1 MSHCG
6 SDRPTA
12 RLLHINPR
20 SKEHEMFNV
29 RVITLAVTL
38 AISGAAL
45 SAAPLASANGP
56 NAAATATDDHNRG
69 QGQPGDDNSTQ
80 AEPGDDKG
88 VQAEPGDDKSTQ
100 AEPGDDKSTQAEPGD
115 DKGVRSEPGDD
126 KNRNVAIS
134 ASSGAIKTKT
144 AAKTK
149 RHTHIRHGSHR
160 GAAR

>member
-1 MSHCG
+1 
-6 SDRPTA
+6 
-12 RLLHINPR
+12 
-20 SKEHEMFNV
+20 MFNV

-56 NAAATATDDHNRG
+56 IATATATNDHNRG
-69 QGQPGDDNSTQ
+69 QGQPGDDNGT
-80 AEPGDDKG
+80 
-88 VQAEPGDDKSTQ
+88 QAEPGDDKSTQ
-100 AEPGDDKSTQAEPGD
+100 AEPGDDKSTQT
-115 DKGVRSEPGDD
+115 EPGDD
-126 KNRNVAIS
+126 KNRNVAAS

-160 GAAR
+160 VAPK

>member
-69 QGQPGDDNSTQ
+69 QGQPGDDNS
-80 AEPGDDKG
+80 
-88 VQAEPGDDKSTQ
+88 VQAEPGDDNSTQ
-100 AEPGDDKSTQAEPGD
+100 A
-115 DKGVRSEPGDD
+115 EPGDD
-126 KNRNVAIS
+126 KNRNVAAS

-144 AAKTK
+144 AAQAK

-160 GAAR
+160 VAAR

>member
-1 MSHCG
+1 
-6 SDRPTA
+6 
-12 RLLHINPR
+12 
-20 SKEHEMFNV
+20 MFNV

-80 AEPGDDKG
+80 AEPGDDN
-88 VQAEPGDDKSTQ
+88 STQ

-115 DKGVRSEPGDD
+115 DKGVRSDPGDD